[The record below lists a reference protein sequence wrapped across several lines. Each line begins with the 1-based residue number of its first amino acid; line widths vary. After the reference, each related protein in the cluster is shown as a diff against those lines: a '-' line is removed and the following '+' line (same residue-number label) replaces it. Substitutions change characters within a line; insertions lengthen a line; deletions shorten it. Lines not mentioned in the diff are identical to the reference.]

1 MKKVAAVILFSLFFV
16 ICLHAQTNSE
26 MDAEQAYQSALKAY
40 DVAVMQLER
49 SNVRSQ
55 KRAIIK
61 KTLSLNDK
69 QSAQF
74 WPIYDKYEAAT
85 AKINDTRLALI
96 TDYLNQRKDL
106 SAEKATELINGAMQ
120 TQTQKLELKRAYI
133 KDLGKVLTAKQA
145 LRLLL
150 LENQVDMEIE
160 AQIAA
165 QIPLE

>member
-1 MKKVAAVILFSLFFV
+1 
-16 ICLHAQTNSE
+16 

-40 DVAVMQLER
+40 DAAVLQLER
-49 SNVRSQ
+49 SNVRLQ

-61 KTLSLNDK
+61 KSLSLNEK

-96 TDYLNQRKDL
+96 TDYLNHRKDL

-120 TQTQKLELKRAYI
+120 TQTQKLELKRVYV

-150 LENQVDMEIE
+150 LENQLDVQIE

>member
-1 MKKVAAVILFSLFFV
+1 MKKVAVVILFSFLFV
-16 ICLHAQTNSE
+16 ICLYAQTNSE

-40 DVAVMQLER
+40 DDAVLQLER

-61 KTLSLNDK
+61 KSLSLNEQK
-69 QSAQF
+69 SAQF

-85 AKINDTRLALI
+85 AKINDKRLALI
-96 TDYLNQRKDL
+96 TDYINQRKDL
-106 SAEKATELINGAMQ
+106 SAEKATELINSAMQ

-150 LENQVDMEIE
+150 LENQIDVELE
-160 AQIAA
+160 AHIAA
-165 QIPLE
+165 QIPFE